1 MLFDLRGKRRHV
13 VQVSFAMLALLF
25 LVGFL
30 GFGIGVGGGPGGIFD
45 ALGISNSSNS
55 SGSANAVYQDH
66 IDKANAKLAKNP
78 KDTQALL
85 TVANNEYLLGKSG
98 VSQDQTT
105 GQFTVTNDAHTNLG
119 DAADAWSKYL
129 KLNKGNPDLN
139 TAYNMVNVYVI
150 LNDGPGAIKTQ
161 TAIAQAKPSQQSYG
175 QLAFFQYLTGDISG
189 GDQSKDK
196 AISLAPK
203 SQQKQLETQLSQAR
217 KQGLQVQKQQQ
228 QAKRQAKQQGG
239 GSTTT
244 PNPLQ
249 NPFGGVGATPSPTP
263 TPTP

>member
-1 MLFDLRGKRRHV
+1 MLFDLRGKRRHL

-45 ALGISNSSNS
+45 ALGISNNS
-55 SGSANAVYQDH
+55 SGSSSANAAYQNH
-66 IDKANAKLAKNP
+66 IDKANQKLAKNP
-78 KDTQALL
+78 NDTQALL
-85 TVANNEYLLGKSG
+85 TVANNEYLIGKSG

-105 GQFTVTNDAHTNLG
+105 GQFTVTNDAHTSLG
-119 DAADAWSKYL
+119 NAADAWSKYL
-129 KLNKGNPDLN
+129 KVNKGNPNLS

-150 LNDGPGAIKTQ
+150 LNDGSGAVKTQ
-161 TAIAQAKPSQQSYG
+161 AAIAQAKPSPQSYG

-189 GDQSKDK
+189 GDQSRDK
-196 AISLAPK
+196 ALSLAPK
-203 SQQKQLETQLSQAR
+203 SQQKQLDTQLSQAR
-217 KQGLQVQKQQQ
+217 KQGLQLQKQQQ
-228 QAKRQAKQQGG
+228 QAKQQAKQQGG

-249 NPFGGVGATPSPTP
+249 NPFGGVGTTP

>member
-1 MLFDLRGKRRHV
+1 MLFDLRGKRRHL

-55 SGSANAVYQDH
+55 AGSATGVYQDH
-66 IDKANAKLAKNP
+66 IDKASEKLAKDP

-85 TVANNEYLLGKSG
+85 TIANNEYLIGKSG
-98 VSQDQTT
+98 VTQDQTT
-105 GQFTVTNDAHTNLG
+105 GQFTVTNDAHTSLG
-119 DAADAWSKYL
+119 HAADAWSKYL
-129 KLNKGNPDLN
+129 KINKGKPNLS
-139 TAYNMVNVYVI
+139 TAANMVNVYVI
-150 LNDGPGAIKTQ
+150 LNDGSGAVKTQ
-161 TAIAQAKPSQQSYG
+161 AAIASAQPSPQSYG
-175 QLAFFQYLTGDISG
+175 QLAFFQYLTGDLSG
-189 GDQSKDK
+189 GDQSRDK

-203 SQQKQLETQLSQAR
+203 SQQKQLDTQLSQAR

-228 QAKRQAKQQGG
+228 QAKQQAKQQGG
-239 GSTTT
+239 GASTT

-249 NPFGGVGATPSPTP
+249 TPFGGGVTTPGATP
-263 TPTP
+263 

>member
-1 MLFDLRGKRRHV
+1 
-13 VQVSFAMLALLF
+13 
-25 LVGFL
+25 
-30 GFGIGVGGGPGGIFD
+30 
-45 ALGISNSSNS
+45 
-55 SGSANAVYQDH
+55 
-66 IDKANAKLAKNP
+66 
-78 KDTQALL
+78 
-85 TVANNEYLLGKSG
+85 

-105 GQFTVTNDAHTNLG
+105 GQFTVTNDAHTSLG
-119 DAADAWSKYL
+119 AAADAWSKYL
-129 KLNKGNPDLN
+129 KINKGKPDLN

-228 QAKRQAKQQGG
+228 QAKQQAKQQGG

-263 TPTP
+263 TPAP